1 MQTVRSVDEMQAAA
15 LAFRGEGKTIGLVP
29 TMGFLHEGHLR
40 LIDMARADCD
50 VVIVSIFVNPTQFGA
65 GEDFDKY
72 PRDLDKD
79 LDLCEKRS
87 ADIVFLPSIDDMF
100 PAGYSTFV
108 EETQIAKG
116 LCGLSRPLHFRGV
129 TTVCLKLFALCQP
142 NVAVFG
148 QKDAQQSKVICRMV
162 SNFHLPIEIKVGETV
177 RETDGLALS
186 SRNVYLDEEQR
197 SDALS
202 LYQALQAG
210 KNLVDEGTRNADRV
224 RAELVHVLSKGRRVR
239 VIYADVVD
247 RETMEPLRSEIVPG
261 SALLVVA
268 AWVDSVRL
276 IDNHLL

>member
-1 MQTVRSVDEMQAAA
+1 MS
-15 LAFRGEGKTIGLVP
+15 AFR
-29 TMGFLHEGHLR
+29 F
-40 LIDMARADCD
+40 
-50 VVIVSIFVNPTQFGA
+50 SQ
-65 GEDFDKY
+65 
-72 PRDLDKD
+72 
-79 LDLCEKRS
+79 RS
-87 ADIVFLPSIDDMF
+87 KS
-100 PAGYSTFV
+100 
-108 EETQIAKG
+108 
-116 LCGLSRPLHFRGV
+116 LSRSLGY
-129 TTVCLKLFALCQP
+129 L
-142 NVAVFG
+142 
-148 QKDAQQSKVICRMV
+148 SK
-162 SNFHLPIEIKVGETV
+162 SSPIEIKIGETV

-202 LYQALQAG
+202 LHQALQAG